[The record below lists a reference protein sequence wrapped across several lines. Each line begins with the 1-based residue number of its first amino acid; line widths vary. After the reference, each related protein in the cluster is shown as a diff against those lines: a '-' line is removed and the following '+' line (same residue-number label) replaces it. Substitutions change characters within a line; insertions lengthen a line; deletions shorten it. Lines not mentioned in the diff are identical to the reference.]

1 MPHAFR
7 TLKRCKSVDF
17 AFSGYFAILRHW
29 TPVSSSLCI
38 NSWYQINSISG
49 QRISKPLTNLPAI
62 WELGESP
69 NLALAI
75 WSSGSSK
82 AKRRWSG
89 PPTIYQH
96 LRWTVSVT
104 LEKNVLPKPLV
115 SATRFRFPVL
125 QRSLKTKHWKKCP
138 EKAHL
143 PKHDFGV
150 TSFNECFISDTSQ
163 SPQSPIPSEL
173 KSRAATATSW
183 EITDVQCNHMQS
195 YAINAEVGTNHH
207 KAVSSMRPH
216 NSKVT
221 LEWRA
226 MMREVKDSKR
236 KKLAGEIM
244 EK

>member
-1 MPHAFR
+1 M
-7 TLKRCKSVDF
+7 
-17 AFSGYFAILRHW
+17 
-29 TPVSSSLCI
+29 
-38 NSWYQINSISG
+38 ISNQLYIG
-49 QRISKPLTNLPAI
+49 PTHFKAANK
-62 WELGESP
+62 
-69 NLALAI
+69 
-75 WSSGSSK
+75 SSGNLRTWGISE
-82 AKRRWSG
+82 SG
-89 PPTIYQH
+89 LGDLIFREQQGQAPLVRSTYTIYQH
-96 LRWTVSVT
+96 LRWTVPVT

-195 YAINAEVGTNHH
+195 MQ
-207 KAVSSMRPH
+207 K
-216 NSKVT
+216 
-221 LEWRA
+221 
-226 MMREVKDSKR
+226 
-236 KKLAGEIM
+236 
-244 EK
+244 

>member
-104 LEKNVLPKPLV
+104 LEKTCFPNLSCQQLVFVFLCYNGVWKQNTEKSAPKKRTYQNTTLV
-115 SATRFRFPVL
+115 SLLLTNALSRTRHNHHNHPYLVSWS
-125 QRSLKTKHWKKCP
+125 QEQPQPHPGRSQMYN
-138 EKAHL
+138 A
-143 PKHDFGV
+143 
-150 TSFNECFISDTSQ
+150 I
-163 SPQSPIPSEL
+163 I
-173 KSRAATATSW
+173 
-183 EITDVQCNHMQS
+183 CNHMQS
-195 YAINAEVGTNHH
+195 MQ
-207 KAVSSMRPH
+207 K
-216 NSKVT
+216 
-221 LEWRA
+221 
-226 MMREVKDSKR
+226 
-236 KKLAGEIM
+236 
-244 EK
+244 

>member
-62 WELGESP
+62 WELVESP

-89 PPTIYQH
+89 PPTRSTSIYGEPCQ
-96 LRWTVSVT
+96 S
-104 LEKNVLPKPLV
+104 P
-115 SATRFRFPVL
+115 
-125 QRSLKTKHWKKCP
+125 WKKRASQTSRVSNSFSFSC
-138 EKAHL
+138 
-143 PKHDFGV
+143 V
-150 TSFNECFISDTSQ
+150 TTEFENKT
-163 SPQSPIPSEL
+163 L
-173 KSRAATATSW
+173 K
-183 EITDVQCNHMQS
+183 
-195 YAINAEVGTNHH
+195 
-207 KAVSSMRPH
+207 
-216 NSKVT
+216 KVP
-221 LEWRA
+221 
-226 MMREVKDSKR
+226 R
-236 KKLAGEIM
+236 KSALTKTRLWCHFF
-244 EK
+244 